1 MPRRNVEMR
10 TMRAKQ
16 RGFTLIELMVVVLII
31 AIALVTFQPT
41 FALAMAQRRAG
52 LMARELVRLGRRA
65 QSDAMGTQRA
75 HVLWISPTEV
85 RLLRGRT
92 GSCVENTTWSQ
103 IFAACT
109 AGTSEGRRPCLERLL
124 TTSDFFSRA
133 PFAVAIARVP
143 STAPTAATSALA
155 AALCYSPSG
164 AVYSAATD
172 GTTLSA
178 GPFTDTSTLTLD
190 SSNAAVGGAA
200 ATAVAGGSGLLVR
213 VQTIDTSQEN
223 ALVGVPRHVLF
234 PKGTTPRVVQ

>member
-1 MPRRNVEMR
+1 MPRRTVETR
-10 TMRAKQ
+10 TMRAMQ
-16 RGFTLIELMVVVLII
+16 RGFTLIELMVVVVII
-31 AIALVTFQPT
+31 AIALVAFQPT

-52 LMARELVRLGRRA
+52 IMARELVRLGRRA

-85 RLLRGRT
+85 RLLRGVT

-109 AGTSEGRRPCLERLL
+109 AATSAARVPCLESLD

-133 PFAVAIARVP
+133 PFEVTITRVP
-143 STAPTAATSALA
+143 STAASAARSALA

-172 GTTLSA
+172 GATLSGA
-178 GPFTDTSTLTLD
+178 PFTDTSTLTLD
-190 SSNAAVGGAA
+190 ASNTAVGGAA

-213 VQTIDTSQEN
+213 IQTVDTSQEN